1 MEELDEE
8 IDSLFVD
15 IDDKGLIE
23 GLDDDET
30 LILDNFLPEEIKDR
44 KRTWSDMD
52 SEHLQRNAAAIVAST
67 VETG

>member
-30 LILDNFLPEEIKDR
+30 LILDHFLPEEMEDNR

-52 SEHLQRNAAAIVAST
+52 SAPTKECCTHCCIHC
-67 VETG
+67 